1 MTGRV
6 VFAAAHLGHDTRE
19 VPLGGGAQVGIHL
32 LRRWAET
39 CPFSITVL
47 GSGPEL
53 GVGGIAYHRI
63 PWYVQGQDGRIT
75 DLSVRGYASFS
86 RQFERGVTAYLESLA
101 GEVDP
106 AGVVVLH
113 NDIAE
118 AGDFAQIA
126 RMGFRQ
132 AAVFHVDVVDYAV
145 QIYLKNRL
153 SAPTLA
159 RAFRGLARAGVARS
173 LPDVARLI
181 FQKQEACARC
191 CDLLVVP
198 SRAMGEVLRA
208 AYPWRT
214 VEDVLVL
221 PWGTIAE
228 PEPPGVDHAVQ
239 VLRAR
244 YGLQGDRTVLL
255 ALSRISPE
263 KGQDLLLHAL
273 RLWEKHGGQELV
285 VFICGAPAY
294 MHGGSYM
301 RRLRRLAAR
310 LRRVEV
316 HFPGYVTGAEKHAFF
331 KVAEL
336 YVFPSR
342 HESYGLTLME
352 ALAAGLPVLTTSHR
366 SAGDLVRPEFGR
378 VVPAQPEALRRGLAK
393 LLDQREELPKMGA
406 VARRFAEA
414 RPFSAVADQLADVVR
429 AVPEMPEAA
438 SARRSR

>member
-1 MTGRV
+1 MTGV

-19 VPLGGGAQVGIHL
+19 APLGGGAQVGIQL

-39 CPFSITVL
+39 SPFPITVL

-53 GVGGIAYHRI
+53 GVAGISYRRI
-63 PWYVQGQDGRIT
+63 PWYVPSQDGRIT

-86 RQFERGVTAYLESLA
+86 RQFERGVTACLESLA

-132 AAVFHVDVVDYAV
+132 AAIFHVDVVDYAA
-145 QIYLKNRL
+145 QIYLKGRL
-153 SAPTLA
+153 AAPTLA
-159 RAFRGLARAGVARS
+159 RAFRGLAQAGIARS

-181 FQKQEACARC
+181 FQKQEACARW

-214 VEDVLVL
+214 AEDVLVL

-228 PEPPGVDHAVQ
+228 PEPPGADHAAQ
-239 VLRAR
+239 ALRAR
-244 YGLQGDRTVLL
+244 YGLQGDRPVLL

-273 RLWEKHGGQELV
+273 RLWEKRRGQGLV

-310 LRRVEV
+310 LRQVEV

-336 YVFPSR
+336 YAFPSR

-352 ALAAGLPVLTTSHR
+352 ALAAGLPALTTDHR
-366 SAGDLVRPEFGR
+366 SARDLVRPEFGR
-378 VVPAQPEALRRGLAK
+378 VVPAQPEALCRGLAE

-406 VARRFAEA
+406 AARRFAEA
-414 RPFSAVADQLADVVR
+414 RPFSAAADKLADAVRVVLD
-429 AVPEMPEAA
+429 AEAA
-438 SARRSR
+438 SARSR